1 MTEKITIP
9 GDDDLLDADEL
20 TDEEKQRIQAAFNSD
35 THAIKIRGHWID
47 PEPIGTHQKIESYE
61 ILSSYS
67 PQNIPTTGYLF
78 HGTCKSRVDGICEDG
93 ILPSCEHG
101 HCTFESAD
109 DRFSYFTTN
118 VQTAEHFAGRA
129 ASDRQEE
136 VVCRVPISSFDKECE
151 FILDPAWASGDAF
164 MTTCSAPSEDVECQ
178 DYSVSSGPDFVPCDD
193 WVDGSDNGDV

>member
-35 THAIKIRGHWID
+35 IHSIKIRGHWID

-101 HCTFESAD
+101 HCTFERAD
-109 DRFSYFTTN
+109 SRFSFFSRN
-118 VQTAEHFAGRA
+118 IQIAELFSGFAA
-129 ASDRQEE
+129 EDRPHEA
-136 VVCRVPISSFDKECE
+136 VCRVPLSAFDSDCE
-151 FILDPAWASGDAF
+151 FIQDPAWPQEDDDAL
-164 MTTCSAPSEDVECQ
+164 MTTCAAPPEALECRS
-178 DYSVSSGPDFVPCDD
+178 YSVTDPPDFIPCDD
-193 WVDGSDNGDV
+193 WGDDG